1 MISKLKSIVYVLMVF
16 SFFIVT
22 KEQIG
27 ASEQGSANVGLSNIS
42 VDKYKEMVADEERI
56 LDGLKNLLELRQKED
71 LHDKDTAV
79 ELIDKNEN
87 ISIKRKNANYGIVL
101 YSIKAD
107 LVSIDEILQA
117 LVSESG
123 KKKIIIDEDIDKE
136 ELSSIISI
144 DMDSAPFADIIDV
157 VLGAKGFETIVSE
170 GLVFVTLP
178 VKLNMSSYGYYREK
192 AIQAYQKAMI
202 KYPDYKEIARAYYEL
217 GNFYLALDLP
227 TIALQEYK
235 TVVINYPDHPLAK
248 ESMFNEGKCF
258 EMLDDLDNARECY
271 LDYVQRNPQ
280 APNVDDTY
288 LIIGDLWEKQKNY
301 DMAIEIYNYVITEY
315 RDSDTAMHAQ
325 MRLGNTYLDAGDY
338 SSALQVFLNM
348 KKEYLT
354 KDHQSK
360 PSEHIAENISLEHQL
375 KKGSSTFQK
384 DRLGNN
390 RLEPSR
396 LILPDKLHYELE
408 YQIGNC
414 YSLLGQYRDAIK
426 ALSDFVFY
434 EKSGD
439 MLDKSY
445 YKLADCFFESEDFLT
460 AFQLYKSALA
470 EYPNSKFSAH
480 GLLYSGKSLRQMK
493 MLDNAVEILNQ
504 GLSQHHDGV
513 YAERIKLEIGL
524 CYLDDENSKRAFDI
538 FEGITGRKKNK
549 DLVVKS
555 FIYMGVCLMQD
566 KQFEKAIESF
576 KEAFN
581 GEMTEKQRNWA
592 FELTGNCYSELGLLE
607 KAVKAYQQDI

>member
-1 MISKLKSIVYVLMVF
+1 
-16 SFFIVT
+16 
-22 KEQIG
+22 
-27 ASEQGSANVGLSNIS
+27 
-42 VDKYKEMVADEERI
+42 
-56 LDGLKNLLELRQKED
+56 
-71 LHDKDTAV
+71 
-79 ELIDKNEN
+79 
-87 ISIKRKNANYGIVL
+87 
-101 YSIKAD
+101 
-107 LVSIDEILQA
+107 
-117 LVSESG
+117 SESG